1 MSALNVTQDEADLLL
16 TSLKMFAAVQANAGV
31 VSDDV
36 TALMAKLIPEPVMEP
51 EIAAHEDKAAEA
63 AFLADVPHEQFTH
76 EDDIVQ
82 DGHE

>member
-36 TALMAKLIPEPVMEP
+36 TALMAKLIPEPIMEP
-51 EIAAHEDKAAEA
+51 EIAAPEDKSAEA

>member
-16 TSLKMFAAVQANAGV
+16 TSLKMFADVQANAGV

-51 EIAAHEDKAAEA
+51 EIAAPEDKAAEA